1 MSEFWKSPEETT
13 QTFYI
18 FALICG
24 IIYIAYKLT
33 MKRFEKNLFRMFYP
47 TSQADAEYRQKCVKS
62 QIFYDAKLTFL
73 KDESFF
79 CNCKIF
85 INFDKIP
92 YGESG
97 YFQSVGKTEKVR
109 KRILS
114 KRYIVPNYSFTD
126 YEAHQ
131 KFESFPENLTQ
142 SQPKEEQQPSFFN
155 QVIKYL
161 FMTLFL
167 FPNQILRGIKGLAN
181 YIDKSDFSIKEEKY
195 FRERFPLF
203 MEFYLPC
210 KLKTF
215 KLNGVTLNT
224 IFQNGRL
231 YIDDRFL
238 KKGSKP

>member
-1 MSEFWKSPEETT
+1 MR
-13 QTFYI
+13 
-18 FALICG
+18 
-24 IIYIAYKLT
+24 
-33 MKRFEKNLFRMFYP
+33 RFEKNLFRMFYP
-47 TSQADAEYRQKCVKS
+47 TCQKDAEYRQKCVKS
-62 QIFYDAKLTFL
+62 QIYYDAKLTFL

-97 YFQSVGKTEKVR
+97 YFESVGNTEKVR

-131 KFESFPENLTQ
+131 KFESFPENLIK
-142 SQPKEEQQPSFFN
+142 PKPKIKHKPSLLNQIVKYFF
-155 QVIKYL
+155 IYL
-161 FMTLFL
+161 FLL
-167 FPNQILRGIKGLAN
+167 PNQILRAIRALVN

-238 KKGSKP
+238 KKGSII